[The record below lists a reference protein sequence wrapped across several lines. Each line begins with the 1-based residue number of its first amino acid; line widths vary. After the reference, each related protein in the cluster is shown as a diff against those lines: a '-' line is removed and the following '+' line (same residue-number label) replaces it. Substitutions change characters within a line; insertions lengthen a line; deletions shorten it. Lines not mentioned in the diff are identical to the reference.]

1 MSDVPTT
8 TRSVKTEP
16 ANIPSGPK
24 VNEVVKEKDT
34 NTQLATQAQPSAILA
49 ESTKEVPKSLTGEG
63 VKQPPKYP
71 AVPNKP
77 KAEPAVVELKTSS
90 GATSS

>member
-34 NTQLATQAQPSAILA
+34 NTQPSAILA